1 MSKQTIYNIL
11 AAKAEPVKV
20 ELALVDEL
28 KTRIIESKDRIDSL
42 KRSEKVLLDLF
53 DTAAKFAN
61 DLQNE
66 YGFSMSL
73 NNVIERSIERAQI
86 AAKELGVDFNSIKEV
101 KQLQSIQQELLK
113 TVMKAEL
120 TLKAYRSL

>member
-11 AAKAEPVKV
+11 ASKPVKV

-28 KTRIIESKDRIDSL
+28 KTRIAESKDRIDSL

-53 DTAAKFAN
+53 DTAAKLAN
-61 DLQNE
+61 NLQDE

-73 NNVIERSIERAQI
+73 NNVIDRSIERIQV
-86 AAKELGVDFNSIKEV
+86 AAKELGVDFNSINEV

-113 TVMKAEL
+113 TAMKAES

>member
-11 AAKAEPVKV
+11 AAKAEPIKV

-28 KTRIIESKDRIDSL
+28 KTRIAESKKAIDSI
-42 KRSEKVLLDLF
+42 KQSEKALLDLF
-53 DTAAKFAN
+53 DTATKLAN
-61 DLQNE
+61 NLQSD
-66 YGFSMSL
+66 YGSSMSL
-73 NNVIERSIERAQI
+73 NNVIDRSIERIQV
-86 AAKELGVDFNSIKEV
+86 AAKELGVDFNSINEV

-113 TVMKAEL
+113 TAMKAEL

>member
-28 KTRIIESKDRIDSL
+28 KTRIAESKKAIDSI
-42 KRSEKVLLDLF
+42 KQSEKALLDLF
-53 DTAAKFAN
+53 DTATKLAN
-61 DLQNE
+61 NLQSD
-66 YGFSMSL
+66 YGSSMSL
-73 NNVIERSIERAQI
+73 NNVIDRSIERIQV
-86 AAKELGVDFNSIKEV
+86 AAKELGVDFNSINEV

-113 TVMKAEL
+113 TAMKAEL